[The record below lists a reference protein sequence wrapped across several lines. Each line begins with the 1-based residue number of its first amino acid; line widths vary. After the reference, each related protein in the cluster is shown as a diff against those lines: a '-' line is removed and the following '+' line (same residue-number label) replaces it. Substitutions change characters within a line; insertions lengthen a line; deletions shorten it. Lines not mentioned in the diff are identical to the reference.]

1 MTENTSQRSLIDDEL
16 AEGLPFVD
24 EPRVPIATRHTSM
37 LPPLQLDAR
46 HGPAGE
52 TGLIPAL
59 RVPAESTHHNDRQDA
74 SRTVAETTATPMPQH
89 VLDQRSSHLPSVL
102 IVEDTT
108 ELAEM
113 LQVTLQRMPLI
124 AAYETHGMR
133 ALARFREMRPDVLI
147 VDIGLPDISGWQL
160 LEIIKKENSSSST
173 MPAVIVITAYG
184 DAANRLVGK
193 LQNVDSY
200 LVKPFTT
207 SEVERVVRKA
217 LGGKVG

>member
-1 MTENTSQRSLIDDEL
+1 MTENISPPSILDDDL
-16 AEGLPFVD
+16 AEGLPMAF
-24 EPRVPIATRHTSM
+24 EPRLAVAKHTAM
-37 LPPLQLDAR
+37 LPTLKFDAR
-46 HGPAGE
+46 RGPAGE

-59 RVPAESTHHNDRQDA
+59 KIPAESANMNERQDA
-74 SRTVAETTATPMPQH
+74 SRTVAESSATPLPQR
-89 VLDQRSSHLPSVL
+89 VADQKTSRLPSVL
-102 IVEDTT
+102 IVEDTA

-113 LQVTLQRMPLI
+113 LQLTLERLPLI
-124 AAYETHGMR
+124 AAYETHGLR
-133 ALARFREMRPDVLI
+133 GLARFREMRPDVLI

-160 LEIIKKENSSSST
+160 LETIKQETQSSST
-173 MPAVIVITAYG
+173 MPAVIVITAYS

-193 LQNVDSY
+193 LQQVDSY